1 MKAFQSW
8 KAFPTG
14 AGSCV
19 RLLENGANPNAVCE
33 FGWNAIMRALDFR
46 YGNVSD
52 VKLLLEYNRYGRLV

>member
-1 MKAFQSW
+1 M
-8 KAFPTG
+8 
-14 AGSCV
+14 
-19 RLLENGANPNAVCE
+19 RLLENGANPNAVYE